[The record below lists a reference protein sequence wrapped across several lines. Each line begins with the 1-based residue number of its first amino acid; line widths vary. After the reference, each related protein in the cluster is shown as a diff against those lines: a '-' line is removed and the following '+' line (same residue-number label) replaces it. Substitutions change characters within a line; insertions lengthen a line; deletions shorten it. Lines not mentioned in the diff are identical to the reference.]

1 MQLALTGSNM
11 FFGVAAISYGSVR
24 RTETLMLTKES
35 NSFRE
40 GAHSIV
46 KAEAGRRDQ
55 RQFDP
60 DQRVRDLVQIK

>member
-11 FFGVAAISYGSVR
+11 FFGVAAINYGSVL

-40 GAHSIV
+40 GAHRLKQGDEIN
-46 KAEAGRRDQ
+46 AN
-55 RQFDP
+55 
-60 DQRVRDLVQIK
+60 LILIKELETLS